1 MEDGNVEIFGPHL
14 TLEYQVLE
22 INNCYLLFLRF
33 LFQVYE
39 KKYDFWITNKM
50 AVSSEC

>member
-22 INNCYLLFLRF
+22 ISNCDLLFLRI

-39 KKYDFWITNKM
+39 KKYFWITNKM
-50 AVSSEC
+50 AVSSEG